1 MQLRFDGKTAIVTG
15 GAGGIGLR
23 IASDLAASGASV
35 VILDINA
42 NGEHL
47 NGNSGGFETDGGGI
61 TMYRSVDLTD
71 LKATTEAT
79 LDAVART
86 AGLDILVNCAGRASV
101 QSFVESDP
109 DTWRMLIDVNLL
121 ATMQMC
127 HAAIPHLVE
136 RGGGRII
143 NISSDS
149 ARVGSSGE
157 VAYSAAT
164 GGVMSLTK
172 SLARELARHQI
183 TVNCVSPGPTETSM
197 FRESGAEEAGV
208 LDKLLRATP
217 LRRFAQPEDIAAA
230 VVFLASEHAS
240 LITGQ
245 IISVSGGITMV

>member
-42 NGEHL
+42 SAEHV
-47 NGNSGGFETDGGGI
+47 NGNGVVSAGGGI
-61 TMYRSVDLTD
+61 TMYSAVDLTD
-71 LKATTEAT
+71 LKAATKAT

-86 AGLDILVNCAGRASV
+86 AGLDIVVNCAGRASV
-101 QSFVESDP
+101 QSFIESDP
-109 DTWRMLIDVNLL
+109 ETWRMLIDVNLL

-127 HAAIPHLVE
+127 HAAIPHLIE

-143 NISSDS
+143 NIASDS

-217 LRRFAQPEDIAAA
+217 LRRFAQPEDISAA

-245 IISVSGGITMV
+245 TISVSGGITMV

>member
-23 IASDLAASGASV
+23 IASDLAESGASV

-47 NGNSGGFETDGGGI
+47 DGNGFVNEGGGI

-101 QSFVESDP
+101 QSFVDSDP
-109 DTWRMLIDVNLL
+109 DTWRMLIDVNLI

-127 HAAIPHLVE
+127 QAAIPHLVD
-136 RGGGRII
+136 RGGGRIV
-143 NISSDS
+143 NIASDS

-172 SLARELARHQI
+172 SLARELARYQI

-230 VVFLASEHAS
+230 VVFLASDHAS

-245 IISVSGGITMV
+245 VISVSGGITMV